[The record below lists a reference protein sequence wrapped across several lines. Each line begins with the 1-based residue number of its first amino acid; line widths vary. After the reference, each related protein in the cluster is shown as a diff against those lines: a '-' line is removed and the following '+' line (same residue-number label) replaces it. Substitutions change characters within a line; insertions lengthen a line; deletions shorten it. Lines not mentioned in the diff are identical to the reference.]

1 MRVARTVSVL
11 ALLGLAGCSLAP
23 RLELPV
29 VSPAPSYKGAAD
41 WNLASPAD
49 HGPRGEWW
57 TAFDDPVL
65 DDLMR
70 RLDRASPTVAAAV
83 ARFEQA
89 QAASEAAAGARSPVG
104 SASASLTRRRASAA
118 GDDSGGDESGV
129 AVLGGLLRYE
139 LDLWGRLRNEAAA
152 RDAESA
158 ASAADLAN
166 TRLSLQAALA
176 DTYLRL
182 RGLDA
187 EAALID
193 EAVCAYERA
202 HQLTVTRQESGAAS
216 GLETG
221 RSEVQLTRAR
231 ALRHSLQRRRAQLE
245 NQVATLVGET
255 PTTFTLP
262 LNRTLPTTPEAPP
275 SLPSELLERRP
286 DVAAAARRVAAAN
299 ARIGVARA
307 AYFPSL
313 SIETSVGVQSVS
325 RHLASSPAS
334 VWALGPL
341 AVVAPLVDGGRRQ
354 AQLRQSRGLHAEAS
368 AKYRETALTAFREVE
383 DALAARQRLSE
394 EADELQLAAAAATR
408 TQALA
413 LSAYRDGASD
423 YLEVVTAQTA
433 ALEAQRAELA
443 TLTARLQSFVALVRA
458 LGGGTGSGGRSLL
471 GAPDDPEAGCPPL
484 QAGCQ
489 PAT

>member
-1 MRVARTVSVL
+1 MRVPRTLSVL
-11 ALLGLAGCSLAP
+11 VLLGLAGCSLAP

-29 VSPAPSYKGAAD
+29 VSAAPNYKGAAD
-41 WNLASPAD
+41 WTLASPAD
-49 HGPRGEWW
+49 DRPRGEWW

-65 DDLMR
+65 DELMR

-83 ARFEQA
+83 ARFKQA
-89 QAASEAAAGARSPVG
+89 QAASEAAAAARRPVG
-104 SASASLTRRRASAA
+104 SASASLTRRRAWAA
-118 GDDSGGDESGV
+118 GGDDAGRDEADA

-182 RGLDA
+182 RGMDA

-193 EAVCAYERA
+193 EAVGAYERA
-202 HQLTVTRQESGAAS
+202 HELTVTRQESGVAS

-231 ALRHSLQRRRAQLE
+231 ALRHGLQRRRAQLE
-245 NQVATLVGET
+245 NQIAILVGET

-262 LNRTLPTTPEAPP
+262 VSRTLPTTPEAPP

-307 AYFPSL
+307 ALFPSL
-313 SIETSVGVQSVS
+313 SIETSLGVQSVS
-325 RHLASSPAS
+325 GHLASSPAS

-341 AVVAPLVDGGRRQ
+341 AVVAPLVDGGRRS
-354 AQLRQSRGLHAEAS
+354 AQLRQSQGVHAEAS
-368 AKYRETALTAFREVE
+368 AEYRETVLAAFRDVE

-394 EADELQLAAAAATR
+394 EAVELQLAAAAATR

-433 ALEAQRAELA
+433 ALDAQRAELA
-443 TLTARLQSFVALVRA
+443 TSTARQQAFVALVRA
-458 LGGGTGSGGRSLL
+458 LGGGTEARRQLAA
-471 GAPDDPEAGCPPL
+471 GAAE
-484 QAGCQ
+484 
-489 PAT
+489 

>member
-1 MRVARTVSVL
+1 MRVARILSVL
-11 ALLGLAGCSLAP
+11 ALLGLSGCSLAP

-29 VSPAPSYKGAAD
+29 VSAASNYKGAAD
-41 WNLASPAD
+41 WGLVSAAD
-49 HGPRGEWW
+49 DGPRGEWW
-57 TAFDDPVL
+57 TAFDDPAL
-65 DDLMR
+65 DELMR

-83 ARFEQA
+83 ARYEQA
-89 QAASEAAAGARSPVG
+89 QAGSEVAAAARRPVG
-104 SASASLTRRRASAA
+104 SASASLTRREGSAA
-118 GDDSGGDESGV
+118 GGDEAARDEADA

-152 RDAESA
+152 QDAESD

-193 EAVCAYERA
+193 EAVGAYERA
-202 HQLTVTRQESGAAS
+202 HELTVTRQESGAAS

-231 ALRHSLQRRRAQLE
+231 ALRHGLQRRRAQLE
-245 NQVATLVGET
+245 NQVAILVGET
-255 PTTFTLP
+255 PMAFTLP
-262 LNRTLPTTPEAPP
+262 VNKALPTTPEAPRSIP
-275 SLPSELLERRP
+275 SQLLERRP

-307 AYFPSL
+307 AFFPSL

-341 AVVAPLVDGGRRQ
+341 AVVAPLMDGGRRS
-354 AQLRQSRGLHAEAS
+354 AQLRHSRAVHAEVS
-368 AKYRETALTAFREVE
+368 AKYRETALAAFREVE

-433 ALEAQRAELA
+433 ALEAQR
-443 TLTARLQSFVALVRA
+443 
-458 LGGGTGSGGRSLL
+458 
-471 GAPDDPEAGCPPL
+471 
-484 QAGCQ
+484 
-489 PAT
+489 